1 MQIVLLQYEVPMRSL
16 ERPYWGHRGRIQF
29 SFDSMVLHI
38 EIRSTNYR
46 MIRLVMNRHERGRF
60 KYASHARRA
69 FTLVELLVVIAIIG
83 ILVGLLLPAVQSAR
97 EAARRVQCA
106 NNLRQ
111 SGLAM
116 HNHEAALKRFP
127 PLSDYNDAGSLVYW
141 SFHTR
146 LLPYLEQ
153 SNLYGLIDFK
163 LPISQQPAVAKLR
176 VAHLLCPSEPND
188 RERPDGPTFVHY
200 PLNYAGNAGLWH
212 IFQPP
217 IGRGNGVFQVNKPT
231 RVAEIA
237 DGLSNTV
244 GIAEVKAFTP
254 YIRDGGNPAA
264 TTAAVPSSPGDLA
277 TFGGEFK
284 ADSGH
289 TEWVDARVHQTGFT
303 TTFSPNTKCP
313 YVLGDKSYDID
324 FNSMREGRS
333 TTVPTYAVVTS
344 RSHHVGLVQVLI
356 MDSSIRSISSSIDQA
371 VWRALGSIAGR
382 EVIGE

>member
-1 MQIVLLQYEVPMRSL
+1 MSRRL
-16 ERPYWGHRGRIQF
+16 WGRQSQG
-29 SFDSMVLHI
+29 
-38 EIRSTNYR
+38 
-46 MIRLVMNRHERGRF
+46 
-60 KYASHARRA
+60 

-83 ILVGLLLPAVQSAR
+83 ILVGLLLPAVQATR
-97 EAARRVQCA
+97 EAARRMQCA

-116 HNHEAALKRFP
+116 HNHDSALKQLP
-127 PLSDYNDAGSLVYW
+127 PLGDYNAAGSLVYW
-141 SFHTR
+141 SFHSR

-153 SNLYGLIDFK
+153 SNLHVLIDFK
-163 LPISQQPAVAKLR
+163 LPISQQPAVAKVR
-176 VAHLLCPSEPND
+176 VPHLLCPSEPND
-188 RERPDGPTFVHY
+188 RERPDGPTFIHY

-217 IGRGNGVFQVNKPT
+217 IGQGDGVFRVNKPT

-254 YIRDGGNPAA
+254 YIRDGGNSAA
-264 TTAAVPSSPGDLA
+264 TAAAVPSSPGDLA
-277 TFGGEFK
+277 TLGGEFK

-303 TTFSPNTKCP
+303 TTFPPNTKCP
-313 YVLGDKSYDID
+313 YVLNGKYYDID

-344 RSHHVGLVQVLI
+344 RSHHVGLVQVMI
-356 MDSSIRSISSSIDQA
+356 MDSSIRSISSSIDKA
-371 VWRALGSIAGR
+371 IWRALGSIAGG